1 MIPQPT
7 DDTAGTV
14 GSILTGI
21 RNSAAVGVIG
31 HRAVGLLL
39 THDAANLRTFYRSR
53 VGISG
58 DICSGQADDTT
69 AYTGGRHRTVVHTV
83 GNVHLLASLSVVS
96 RTHNTTGIAVI
107 CGHNRRVGA
116 IAHRSAGLDAA
127 DHTANAL
134 SAADCAAQHL
144 HTGHNAAIDDT
155 AHCRAHIVLAVDG
168 HTGEL
173 HILDR
178 TAIQHTD
185 KAHIL
190 IVAGGDSQSGDG
202 IALTVKGAL
211 KRLGLSTYRR
221 PIAGKCNIFQQFH
234 RAAALGC
241 VQCIRQRRI
250 RRSRAVLRGLRH
262 IFVRPRGGGDA
273 KGHDQRQNGC

>member
-1 MIPQPT
+1 MIPQPAN
-7 DDTAGTV
+7 DTAGTV
-14 GSILTGI
+14 GSIPTGI
-21 RNSAAVGVIG
+21 HNGAAVGVIG

-69 AYTGGRHRTVVHTV
+69 AYTTGGRHRPVVHTA

-96 RTHNTTGIAVI
+96 RAHNTTGIAVI
-107 CGHNRRVGA
+107 CGHTRRVGA
-116 IAHRSAGLDAA
+116 IAHRSVGLDAA

-134 SAADCAAQHL
+134 GAADCTAQHL
-144 HTGHNAAIDDT
+144 HPGYGAAIDDT
-155 AHCRAHIVLAVDG
+155 ANRRAHIVLAGDG

-178 TAIQHTD
+178 TAIQYAD

-190 IVAGGDSQSGDG
+190 IVVGGDVQSGDG

-221 PIAGKCNIFQQFH
+221 PISGKCNIFQQFH
-234 RAAALGC
+234 RAAILGR
-241 VQCIRQRRI
+241 VQCLRQR
-250 RRSRAVLRGLRH
+250 
-262 IFVRPRGGGDA
+262 
-273 KGHDQRQNGC
+273 